1 MKRINIFIFSILAAV
16 MMAAAADFTVM
27 APRNVIAGNKFSVT
41 FRLKNGEGSGL
52 KTQEIEGCTFLYGP
66 TTSTIQNY
74 QNINGRATSSVTYEY
89 SFIYRADKEG
99 TFTIPPASINV
110 NGQTLRTEAVSFKV
124 LPQDSSNGGGRQ
136 PDVRIDD
143 PSTQTADRNVTDK
156 DVFIRII
163 LNKSTAYKEE
173 ALECVLKLYTKYSSI
188 SGITAVT
195 PPTFDGFLIDEDNSQ
210 AQANDIEHYNGQNYL
225 TAVLKKYIIFPQK
238 SGKLTINSGEFDINV
253 VQHERVDMGFFTT
266 TRPVEKTVRTRP
278 GNIAIN
284 ILPLPEP
291 QPVNFSGVVGQ
302 YNLTSEISST
312 SLRTGEAASLKV
324 IISGSGDVKYIQE
337 PQIEFPTEFEQ
348 YTPKV
353 DINSHITGSTVNG
366 NVAIEYTFV
375 PQTVGQFSIPAYE
388 FVYFDPAAKKYVTLT
403 TPAYELNVAK
413 GASSTIAETAD
424 QQNIKAKVT
433 DILHIKTGEKGLEK
447 DHTPVIYSLSY
458 WSMYLLIILVLG
470 VIIYIYAK
478 QVKLSADVTG
488 MKMAKANKVA
498 RRRLKEAKKFMDS
511 QSYEKFYAEI
521 LRALWGYIGD
531 KLAMPASQLTRQ
543 NISDTLR
550 DNNTP
555 EEIIT
560 RLIAVIDDC
569 EMARYTPMDNSASAG
584 KVYNETSELMKEMEN
599 LKK

>member
-1 MKRINIFIFSILAAV
+1 MKRINIFILSILAAV
-16 MMAAAADFTVM
+16 ITAAAADFTVL

-52 KTQEIEGCTFLYGP
+52 KTPEIEGCTFLYGP
-66 TTSTIQNY
+66 TTSTMQNY
-74 QNINGRATSSVTYEY
+74 QNINGRASSSVIYEY

-110 NGQTLRTEAVSFKV
+110 NGQTLHTEAVKFKV
-124 LPQDSSNGGGRQ
+124 LPPDSNGGGHQ

-173 ALECVLKLYTKYSSI
+173 AMECVLKLYTKYSSI

-195 PPTFDGFLIDEDNSQ
+195 PPTFDGFLIDEDNSMS
-210 AQANDIEHYNGQNYL
+210 QANEIEHYNGQNYL

-253 VQHERVDMGFFTT
+253 IQHERVNMGFFTT

-291 QPVNFSGVVGQ
+291 QPAGFSGAVGQ

-324 IISGSGDVKYIQE
+324 TITGSGDVKYIQE

-348 YTPKV
+348 YTPKT
-353 DINSHITGSTVNG
+353 DINSRIAGNTVSG
-366 NVAIEYTFV
+366 TVGIEYTFV
-375 PQTVGQFSIPAYE
+375 PQTVGQFTIPVYE
-388 FVYFDPAAKKYVTLT
+388 FIYFDPSAKKYVTLT
-403 TPAYELNVAK
+403 TPAYDLNVAK
-413 GASSTIAETAD
+413 GASSTVAETTD

-433 DILHIKTGEKGLEK
+433 DILHIKTGDKGLK
-447 DHTPVIYSLSY
+447 SDHTPVIYSLPY
-458 WSMYLLIILVLG
+458 WGFYLLIILVFG

-498 RRRLKEAKKFMDS
+498 RRRLKEAKKFMDT

-521 LRALWGYIGD
+521 LRAIWGYLGD

-555 EEIIT
+555 DEIIN

-584 KVYNETSELMKEMEN
+584 KVYNETSELMKEMES

>member
-1 MKRINIFIFSILAAV
+1 MKRINIFIFSIIAAV
-16 MMAAAADFTVM
+16 MMAAAADFTVVP
-27 APRNVIAGNKFSVT
+27 PRNVIAGNKFSVT
-41 FRLKNGEGSGL
+41 FRLKNGEGTGL
-52 KTQEIEGCTFLYGP
+52 KTQEIEGCTLLYGP
-66 TTSTIQNY
+66 TTSTMQSY
-74 QNINGRATSSVTYEY
+74 QNINGRASSSVTYEY

-110 NGQTLRTEAVSFKV
+110 NGQTLRTEAVKFKV
-124 LPQDSSNGGGRQ
+124 LPPDSNGGGHQ

-173 ALECVLKLYTKYSSI
+173 AMECVLKLYTKYSSI

-195 PPTFDGFLIDEDNSQ
+195 PPTFDGFLIDEDNSMS
-210 AQANDIEHYNGQNYL
+210 QANEIEHYNGQNYL

-253 VQHERVDMGFFTT
+253 IQHERVNMGFFTT

-291 QPVNFSGVVGQ
+291 QPAGFSGAVGQ

-324 IISGSGDVKYIQE
+324 TITGSGDVKYIQE

-348 YTPKV
+348 YTPKT
-353 DINSHITGSTVNG
+353 DINSRIAGNTVSG
-366 NVAIEYTFV
+366 TVGIEYTFV
-375 PQTVGQFSIPAYE
+375 PQTVGQFTIPAYE
-388 FVYFDPAAKKYVTLT
+388 FIYFDPSAKKYVTLT
-403 TPAYELNVAK
+403 TPAYDLNVAK
-413 GASSTIAETAD
+413 GASSTVAETTD

-433 DILHIKTGEKGLEK
+433 DILHIKTGDKGLK
-447 DHTPVIYSLSY
+447 SDHTPVIYSMSY
-458 WSMYLLIILVLG
+458 WGFYLLIILVFG
-470 VIIYIYAK
+470 VIIYVYAK

-498 RRRLKEAKKFMDS
+498 RRRLKEAKKFMDT

-521 LRALWGYIGD
+521 LHAIWGYIGD

-550 DNNTP
+550 ENNTP
-555 EEIIT
+555 DEIIN

-584 KVYNETSELMKEMEN
+584 KVYNETSELMKEMES